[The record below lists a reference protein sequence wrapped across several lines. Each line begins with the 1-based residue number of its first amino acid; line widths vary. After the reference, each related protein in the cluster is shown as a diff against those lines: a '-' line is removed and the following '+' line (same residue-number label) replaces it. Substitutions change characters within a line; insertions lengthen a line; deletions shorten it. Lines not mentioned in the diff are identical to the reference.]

1 MQSSREIT
9 KWMKLSLFHNFIPL
23 HIIHYSLSH
32 YFPMHSS
39 ALLMLSSSSFPTYYI
54 DLICGD
60 LMLLLLNLI
69 LADGMCMWRECVCV
83 CVCLNAKNECT
94 IIVIFICCSYWRC
107 IRPQKKKWVRMMRI
121 TTAHRYMNLLLLAGW
136 LYFKSSFLCT
146 LQFLSTYTSL
156 NYTYMYEFVIDSTRL
171 LYHLNAPWRGGVW
184 NYEKFLRTRRRCT
197 HTFSIEAFVCIYHNT
212 LAIISRK
219 KLLFLP

>member
-83 CVCLNAKNECT
+83 LECKEWMHHHRH
-94 IIVIFICCSYWRC
+94 IHLLFLLAVY
-107 IRPQKKKWVRMMRI
+107 KAAEKKWVRMMRI
-121 TTAHRYMNLLLLAGW
+121 TTTHRYMNLLLLAGW